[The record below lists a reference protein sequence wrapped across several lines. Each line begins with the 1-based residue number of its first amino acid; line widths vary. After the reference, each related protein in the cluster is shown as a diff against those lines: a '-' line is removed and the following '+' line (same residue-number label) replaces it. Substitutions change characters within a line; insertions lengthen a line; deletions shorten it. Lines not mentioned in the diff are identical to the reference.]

1 MNVIF
6 GPQFIRDYLVANFS
20 NIGRF
25 SGSGREFVMES
36 PFVQNDWKKHLSVNV
51 DSGLWQCFKTSRS
64 GNFVSLYA
72 ALQDIPYFKAQRELI
87 LKNFEFQDQEVVEQ
101 TQEKKELELDTSKLI
116 PLNIASGLSEDP
128 VILNAW
134 SFLYGRGLFDT
145 SNETDPEFYL
155 CVEGKFANRIIIPF
169 EKDGK
174 TYYFQARSLD
184 PEQMP
189 KYLNP
194 STEIAAKPSETLY
207 PYNEDSDHVVVCEG
221 PLDARSLQLQ
231 GVNATAAMK
240 NIISPVQAE
249 MLASFKGRV
258 ILGFDNDDAG
268 RRGFDRFDKLRKY
281 RNMDA
286 FYVCSPPDGSK
297 DWNEAHIKGENLSK
311 WVTQKSSLYDFEYKA
326 LASLSSL

>member
-72 ALQDIPYFKAQRELI
+72 ALQDIPYFKAQRQLI
-87 LKNFEFQDQEVVEQ
+87 LKNFEFQDQEFIQ
-101 TQEKKELELDTSKLI
+101 ADQERKELELDTSKLI
-116 PLNIASGLSEDP
+116 PINIESGYSDDP
-128 VILNAW
+128 KLLNAW
-134 SFLYGRGLFDT
+134 SQLWDRHLLTEVDA
-145 SNETDPEFYL
+145 PEAEYYL

-174 TYYFQARSLD
+174 TYYFQARALSD
-184 PEQMP
+184 DQMP

-194 STEIAAKPSETLY
+194 SIDIAAKPSEILY
-207 PYNEDSDHVVVCEG
+207 PYDEDADHVVVCEG
-221 PLDARSLQLQ
+221 PLDAKSLQLQ

-258 ILGFDNDDAG
+258 ILGFDNDEAG